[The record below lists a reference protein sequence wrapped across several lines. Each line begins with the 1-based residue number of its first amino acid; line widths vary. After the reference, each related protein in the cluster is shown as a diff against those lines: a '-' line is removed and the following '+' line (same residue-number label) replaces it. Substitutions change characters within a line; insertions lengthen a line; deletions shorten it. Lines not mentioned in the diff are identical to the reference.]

1 MKKVL
6 FLGATG
12 IIAKS
17 FFRNFEKKFILIG
30 TYSSNKIKK
39 FIKFDVLKND
49 IKIFLKK
56 NYAENVII
64 AIGNSNHDYCALN
77 KKSSRKLNVL
87 SLKKIINECVKN
99 NQKIIFLSSQM
110 IFDGISGNYTE
121 NSLTNSS
128 LTYAKHKIEI
138 EEYLKKKSRNF
149 VILRL
154 SKVYGSR
161 LNDNTILTNFYKK
174 QYNDNH
180 VLKLADDQ
188 IFNPVY
194 DEDVSKVINQVISKN
209 MNGIFNIGG
218 PKKISRYHLILEC
231 NKIFK
236 KKVKLKRC
244 SLDNFDLIEKHTKN
258 TSFDLKKL
266 KKIFK
271 FKFKSHI
278 DVSKIIIKY
287 RKSII
292 KR

>member
-1 MKKVL
+1 MYFLPTGVDRDINEIKKVISSLKNSNEKVL

-49 IKIFLKK
+49 IKIFFKK

-64 AIGNSNHDYCALN
+64 CGNSNHDYCALN

-149 VILRL
+149 C
-154 SKVYGSR
+154 
-161 LNDNTILTNFYKK
+161 NFKTVK
-174 QYNDNH
+174 S
-180 VLKLADDQ
+180 LW
-188 IFNPVY
+188 F
-194 DEDVSKVINQVISKN
+194 
-209 MNGIFNIGG
+209 
-218 PKKISRYHLILEC
+218 
-231 NKIFK
+231 
-236 KKVKLKRC
+236 KVK
-244 SLDNFDLIEKHTKN
+244 
-258 TSFDLKKL
+258 
-266 KKIFK
+266 
-271 FKFKSHI
+271 
-278 DVSKIIIKY
+278 
-287 RKSII
+287 
-292 KR
+292 